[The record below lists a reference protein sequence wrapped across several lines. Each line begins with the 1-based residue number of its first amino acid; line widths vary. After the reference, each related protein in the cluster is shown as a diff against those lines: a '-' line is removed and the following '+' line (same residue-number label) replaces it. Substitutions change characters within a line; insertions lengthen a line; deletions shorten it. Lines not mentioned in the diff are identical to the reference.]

1 MTPARRVWYA
11 GDDRPG
17 GKPRTRAAGA
27 RRARCSLGSGVR
39 MFMIVRST
47 YRIGL
52 PTMNDVSD
60 DVCTNEHTFFRSKFQ
75 PTPRPTHASVRD
87 PRDSPRDSGRVAAEA
102 FTGLLNSLRTT
113 VRNTGFSTSP
123 PAPSILS
130 CSEPHCCTT
139 HLGARAALIEDRLQK
154 KCSSQS
160 ALCRTRKCSSDDSR
174 SRLAEQEPPFKH
186 IFCIRRTRPCLARGP
201 WSPPSTEQW
210 PI

>member
-87 PRDSPRDSGRVAAEA
+87 PDSPRDSDLRVWGAGAGCGTLETKWNPGRVAARA
-102 FTGLLNSLRTT
+102 LTSHAQSLTRAGGLRSPSRVTGLDGDPTY
-113 VRNTGFSTSP
+113 TSGRCEARSAVGQP
-123 PAPSILS
+123 P
-130 CSEPHCCTT
+130 
-139 HLGARAALIEDRLQK
+139 
-154 KCSSQS
+154 
-160 ALCRTRKCSSDDSR
+160 
-174 SRLAEQEPPFKH
+174 
-186 IFCIRRTRPCLARGP
+186 RPDPRVG
-201 WSPPSTEQW
+201 
-210 PI
+210 